1 MIIYGRNTVI
11 EALNSSHNCEELFLQ
26 ADIHEDTK
34 INTLKSLAAKHN
46 IPTRNI
52 SLKEL
57 KKLANSDETQGVA
70 VKVTFHEA
78 ALKDVLPN
86 SSKAF
91 IYISDATYEHNVGA
105 IIRTAECAGFAG
117 VIIPSDIKIT
127 ATIAKISTGA
137 IFNIPII
144 RSPVFNTIKAFKEN
158 GYFVFGIERGGDNI
172 FETSTPINSLFII
185 GSEDKGL
192 SAPIIEKCDG
202 LLEIPQFGKVNSLNM
217 SVASAIVIYN
227 YLRENFK
234 EIKSNGQ

>member
-11 EALNSSHNCEELFLQ
+11 EALNSSHDCEELFLQ
-26 ADIHEDTK
+26 VDIHEDQK
-34 INTLKSLAAKHN
+34 ISTIKSLAQKKN
-46 IPTRNI
+46 IPIRNI
-52 SLKEL
+52 SSKEL
-57 KKLANSDETQGVA
+57 KKITSSEETQGVGL
-70 VKVTFHEA
+70 KINFHETNLKE
-78 ALKDVLPN
+78 ALENAKN
-86 SSKAF
+86 GF

-127 ATIAKISTGA
+127 PIIAKISTGA
-137 IFNIPII
+137 IFNIPVI
-144 RSPVFNTIKAFKEN
+144 RSPIFNTIKTFKDN

-172 FETSTPINSLFII
+172 FESTTPLNSLFII

-192 SAPIIEKCDG
+192 SQPVIEKCDG

-234 EIKSNGQ
+234 DIKNG

>member
-11 EALNSSHNCEELFLQ
+11 EALNSSHPCEELFLQ
-26 ADIHEDTK
+26 ADIHEDQK
-34 INTLKSLAAKHN
+34 IHSIRTLAEKNN
-46 IPTRNI
+46 IPIRNVN
-52 SLKEL
+52 LKEL
-57 KKLANSDETQGVA
+57 KKIANSDETQGVA
-70 VKVTFHEA
+70 LKVTIHEYQ
-78 ALKDVLPN
+78 LKDILPN
-86 SSKAF
+86 ATKAF

-105 IIRTAECAGFAG
+105 IIRTAECAGFEG
-117 VIIPSDIKIT
+117 VIIPSDIRIT
-127 ATIAKISTGA
+127 PTVAKISTGA

-144 RSPVFNTIKAFKEN
+144 RNPVFNTIKTFKDN
-158 GYFVFGIERGGDNI
+158 GYFVFGIERGGNNI

-192 SAPIIEKCDG
+192 SQPIIEKCDG

-217 SVASAIVIYN
+217 SVASAIIIYN